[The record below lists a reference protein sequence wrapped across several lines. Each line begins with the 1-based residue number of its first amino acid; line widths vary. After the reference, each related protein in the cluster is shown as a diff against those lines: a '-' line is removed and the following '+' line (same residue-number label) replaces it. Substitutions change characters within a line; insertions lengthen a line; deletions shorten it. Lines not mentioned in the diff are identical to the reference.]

1 VCGGK
6 EEDYYNVVEE
16 LKEMEIDELIELILS
31 QKELDA
37 MNDAKMQ

>member
-1 VCGGK
+1 MCGGK